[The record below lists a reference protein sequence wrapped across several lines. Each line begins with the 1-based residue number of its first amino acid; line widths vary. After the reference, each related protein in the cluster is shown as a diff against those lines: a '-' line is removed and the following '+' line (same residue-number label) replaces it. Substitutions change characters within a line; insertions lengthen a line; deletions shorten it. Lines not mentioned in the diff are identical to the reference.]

1 MLNYRP
7 GQPGARPSG
16 DTRVSLAQTKP
27 LASPSLGAKPL
38 ASSSL
43 GAKSLAS
50 SSSGAKSINI
60 PSHIGVGISP
70 QVIYKIFKKSNYE
83 KITLKKIYLS
93 QDTKAR
99 KVNRGRVYS
108 AYILKPVLSG
118 RNL

>member
-1 MLNYRP
+1 MLFIHNTRVPSSGRIEDPDLHQNGLSAIFILLDYRP

-70 QVIYKIFKKSNYE
+70 QVIYKILKIRIMKK
-83 KITLKKIYLS
+83 
-93 QDTKAR
+93 
-99 KVNRGRVYS
+99 
-108 AYILKPVLSG
+108 
-118 RNL
+118 